1 MDPKM
6 SVGVDT
12 NAINLSGPWNSPPKL
27 ATPLLAVDAVPSTAD
42 WTNPLSATPFSANP
56 HPYPSSTPIQGFTP
70 RFSPTLNSLT
80 SPGGVSADIAN
91 ITDPTIPSTSSIA
104 DLFASPEYPLTPVTS
119 AKLSHSRP
127 NDPRSAT
134 FRTKPPTVPTN
145 SKPLFQQQQQQPVIS
160 SAQPIQPAS
169 QPISHT
175 NNHTQSYPLPH
186 TNPQTY
192 PTSSTAPNLIPTP
205 TYQQHHQ
212 LTTSQPIP
220 QSYQYQKQSHPI
232 PLNPSQQPV
241 QHIPSQTQP
250 APIQPSTQPPPPPPQ
265 IQPAMSMSMSQPV
278 VSSLAPSTNN
288 VPYVAAA
295 NNIPVSASGTAAQLG
310 STYPFPNTGPG
321 VAPSLGT
328 PNNIAPSMSD
338 QMKGIDDKQPGRL
351 PGHRSVLGSGIS
363 SSAVREA
370 QARARIKADDFAKQ
384 RKRNRGSEPVVQ
396 KKIEREEDDSK
407 LSPNDLKQKRYK
419 RRLALN
425 RESAAVSRVRRKE
438 YVKLLEEKLVTAE
451 EERID
456 LLNELMQ
463 MRKEHDRLRGYLCKL
478 EEKPED
484 GTEN

>member
-1 MDPKM
+1 M

-12 NAINLSGPWNSPPKL
+12 NAINLSGPWNPSPPPKL
-27 ATPLLAVDAVPSTAD
+27 TTPLLAVDAVPSTVD

-56 HPYPSSTPIQGFTP
+56 HGYPSSTPIQGFTP
-70 RFSPTLNSLT
+70 RFSPTFNSLT

-91 ITDPTIPSTSSIA
+91 ITDPAIPSTSSIA
-104 DLFASPEYPLTPVTS
+104 DLFASPEYPLTPVSS
-119 AKLSHSRP
+119 AKLSHSRS

-134 FRTKPPTVPTN
+134 FRTKPPTAPISS
-145 SKPLFQQQQQQPVIS
+145 SKPLQQQQPVIS

-169 QPISHT
+169 QPIPHS
-175 NNHTQSYPLPH
+175 NNQTQSYPLPH
-186 TNPQTY
+186 TNPQSY
-192 PTSSTAPNLIPTP
+192 PTSSTAPNLIHTP
-205 TYQQHHQ
+205 TYHQ
-212 LTTSQPIP
+212 LPTSQPIS
-220 QSYQYQKQSHPI
+220 QSYQQYPKHSHPI
-232 PLNPSQQPV
+232 PINPTQQPV
-241 QHIPSQTQP
+241 QPIPSQPQP
-250 APIQPSTQPPPPPPQ
+250 APIQPNTQPPPPQ
-265 IQPAMSMSMSQPV
+265 MQPAMSMPQPV

-288 VPYVAAA
+288 VPYVTS
-295 NNIPVSASGTAAQLG
+295 NNMSVSTAGTTNQLG

-321 VAPSLGT
+321 GATSLGT
-328 PNNIAPSMSD
+328 TSTLTPSMSD
-338 QMKGIDDKQPGRL
+338 QMKGMDDKQPGRF

-384 RKRNRGSEPVVQ
+384 RKRQRGTETTVVQ
-396 KKIEREEDDSK
+396 KKVEKEEDDSK

-451 EERID
+451 EERIK
-456 LLNELMQ
+456 LMSELIQ

-478 EEKPED
+478 EEKPDD